1 MARNA
6 DRFLRTP
13 TEGQD
18 LTKSYFP
25 LTEATTATC
34 EECGKKVQLCRRDHV
49 RQRWVCLVCIDKEA
63 SRHGVSRAAARLLRR
78 G

>member
-34 EECGKKVQLCRRDHV
+34 GECRKEEQLCRRDHV
-49 RQRWVCLVCIDKEA
+49 RLRWVCLACLDKEA
-63 SRHGVSRAAARLLRR
+63 SEQGTSRAAARLLKR